1 MAVNRKKSST
11 NENPEV
17 SYSVQVKRAHEFD
30 SGDIGFDMVVNGVSI
45 YNCTYKS
52 GTGKDGNDYAFVSFP
67 SRKASDGNY
76 YNFAYFKVSD
86 EVLQDIETQIE
97 KLL

>member
-1 MAVNRKKSST
+1 MAVNRKTSNKS
-11 NENPEV
+11 ENQE
-17 SYSVQVKRAHEFD
+17 YNVQVKRAHEFD

-52 GTGKDGNDYAFVSFP
+52 GTSKDGKDYSFVSFP

>member
-1 MAVNRKKSST
+1 MSVNRKKSST
-11 NENPEV
+11 SENQEMN
-17 SYSVQVKRAHEFD
+17 YSVQVKRAHEFD
-30 SGDIGFDMVVNGVSI
+30 SGDIGLDMVVNGVSI
-45 YNCTYKS
+45 YNCVYKT
-52 GTGKDGNDYAFVSFP
+52 GTSKGDTDYSFISFP

-86 EVLQDIETQIE
+86 EVLQDIESQIE